1 MKSYREALLV
11 IEKQHDTI
19 QNMKYIRTLKAN
31 IKRGGASVS
40 LVVTVILLFFVT
52 FVVIFRGRI

>member
-1 MKSYREALLV
+1 
-11 IEKQHDTI
+11 
-19 QNMKYIRTLKAN
+19 MKYIRTLKAN

>member
-11 IEKQHDTI
+11 IENSMI
-19 QNMKYIRTLKAN
+19 QYKNMKYIRTLKAN

-40 LVVTVILLFFVT
+40 LVVIVILLFFVI
-52 FVVIFRGRI
+52 FVVIFGGRI

>member
-11 IEKQHDTI
+11 IENSMI
-19 QNMKYIRTLKAN
+19 QYKNMKYIRTLKAN

-40 LVVTVILLFFVT
+40 LVVIVILFFVT

>member
-1 MKSYREALLV
+1 
-11 IEKQHDTI
+11 
-19 QNMKYIRTLKAN
+19 MKYIGTLKAN

-40 LVVTVILLFFVT
+40 LVVIVILLFFVT